1 MYSRI
6 NVLIL
11 LIVEKNNDSRYVHVH
26 YIILPHL
33 KLVYFDM
40 SGKIPVSKKVSFTN
54 NQFCNLF
61 GVNTLS
67 IIKV

>member
-1 MYSRI
+1 MYLRI

-33 KLVYFDM
+33 KLVYFDT

-54 NQFCNLF
+54 N
-61 GVNTLS
+61 
-67 IIKV
+67 